1 MENNMAKKISTAV
14 ILIAA
19 LLLSACNFP
28 LFSSSNEQDSD
39 AMATA
44 VAETVQALNAQP
56 GAQNQ
61 QTDTPPSGMPTFTP
75 LPINTQPAVQGP
87 PTQTPLPCNKALFV
101 SETIPDDTEFASG
114 EAFTKSWTFKNIGT
128 CTWNTDYKLVF
139 ATGDAMSGPASVNLV
154 SAVVPNAQVTISVDL
169 TAPNDPGTY
178 TGYWK
183 LQADDDEQ
191 FGQVYVRVKTET
203 AVFQVTS
210 VTYYM
215 PHTTIDMTCPGDVA
229 VKGEITTSAAGTVTY
244 YWTDSGGGQSATN
257 SLIFDAAEA
266 KIVDYTMNV
275 TASGDHWARL
285 YIDQPNHQLFGP
297 KNFTVNCT
305 GP

>member
-1 MENNMAKKISTAV
+1 MAKKISTAV
-14 ILIAA
+14 MLIAA

-28 LFSSSNEQDSD
+28 LFGSSNEQDPD
-39 AMATA
+39 ALATA

-56 GAQNQ
+56 GPQGQ
-61 QTDTPPSGMPTFTP
+61 PKDTLTAVLPTLSPLSTNTP
-75 LPINTQPAVQGP
+75 PAVQGP

-101 SETIPDDTEFASG
+101 SETIPDDTGFTSG

-128 CTWNTDYKLVF
+128 CTWNTDYKMVF

-154 SAVVPNAQVTISVDL
+154 SAVAPNAQVTISVDM
-169 TAPNDPGTY
+169 TAPTDPGTY

-203 AVFQVTS
+203 VFFQVTS
-210 VTYYM
+210 VTFNM
-215 PHTTIDMTCPGDVA
+215 TQTTFNEPCPPLNV
-229 VKGEITTSAAGTVTY
+229 VINGEITTSAAGTVTY
-244 YWTDSGGGQSATN
+244 YWTDSQGGQSATV
-257 SLIFDAAEA
+257 SLDFDTAEA
-266 KIVDYTMNV
+266 KIVDYTM
-275 TASGDHWARL
+275 AISESGTYWAKL

-297 KNFTVNCT
+297 KNFEVTCT
-305 GP
+305 IP

>member
-1 MENNMAKKISTAV
+1 MAKKTSTAV

-28 LFSSSNEQDSD
+28 LFGGTNEQDPD
-39 AMATA
+39 TLATA

-56 GAQNQ
+56 GSNGQ
-61 QTDTPPSGMPTFTP
+61 QPTTPIDGLPTITP
-75 LPINTQPAVQGP
+75 LPTYTPPVVQGP
-87 PTQTPLPCNKALFV
+87 ATATPLPCNKALFV
-101 SETIPDDTEFASG
+101 SETIPDDTEFAGG

-128 CTWNTDYKLVF
+128 CTWNTNYKLVF
-139 ATGDAMSGPASVNLV
+139 ATGDAMSGPVSVNMAN
-154 SAVVPNAQVTISVDL
+154 AVAPDAQVTFSVDL
-169 TAPNDPGTY
+169 TAPTDPGTY

-203 AVFQVTS
+203 VVFQVTS

-215 PHTTIDMTCPGDVA
+215 PHTTIDMDCPGDVSIS
-229 VKGEITTSAAGTVTY
+229 GEITTSAPGTVTY
-244 YWTDSGGGQSATN
+244 YWTDSDGGQSSTK
-257 SLIFDAAEA
+257 SIDFDAAEA
-266 KIVDYTMNV
+266 KIVEYTMNV
-275 TASGDHWARL
+275 VGAGDQWAKL

-297 KNFTVNCT
+297 KNFTVNCN
-305 GP
+305 